1 VRRVSGIFRVGE
13 EAYND
18 FMGRYSVRLAPLF
31 ADFAGVRDGDR
42 ALDVGAGTGALTAE
56 LRRRGARVTAAEPS
70 PEFAAALQQRFDD
83 VRQAPAEELPFEDGT
98 FDVALAQLVVAF
110 MTDAPRGVAEM
121 ARVARSVAVCMWGI
135 SEMEMFAAIERT
147 SKALGAER
155 GELGARRYRTL
166 EELRDLL
173 GPIGAVETAELEV
186 SAGYSGFDEFWS
198 ALSRQ
203 VGPAGAWL
211 AALDD
216 EQRARAHDEMF
227 RQLGSPD
234 GAFSLT
240 GRCYAARVRT
250 DARSAPVPTSD
261 TSTSSSDSTKST

>member
-1 VRRVSGIFRVGE
+1 MSGVFSIGQ
-13 EAYND
+13 EAYDD

-31 ADFAGVRDGDR
+31 ADFAGVREGDR
-42 ALDVGAGTGALTAE
+42 VLDVGAGTGALSGE
-56 LRRRGARVTAAEPS
+56 LQRRGARVTAVEPS
-70 PEFAAALQQRFDD
+70 SQFASALRGRFDD
-83 VRQAPAEELPFEDGT
+83 VHQAPAEDLPFEDGA

-110 MTDAPRGVAEM
+110 MADAPRGVAEM
-121 ARVARSVAVCMWGI
+121 ARVARSVAVCMWGVQ
-135 SEMEMFAAIERT
+135 EHEMFAAIERT
-147 SKALGAER
+147 AKTIGAGQAE
-155 GELGARRYRTL
+155 GDARRYRTPG
-166 EELRDLL
+166 ELRDLL
-173 GPIGAVETAELEV
+173 APLGAVETAELDV
-186 SAGYSGFDEFWS
+186 TAGYADFEEFWS

-216 EQRARAHDEMF
+216 EQRARAHEEMR

-234 GAFSLT
+234 GAFELT
-240 GRCYAARVRT
+240 GRCYAARVST